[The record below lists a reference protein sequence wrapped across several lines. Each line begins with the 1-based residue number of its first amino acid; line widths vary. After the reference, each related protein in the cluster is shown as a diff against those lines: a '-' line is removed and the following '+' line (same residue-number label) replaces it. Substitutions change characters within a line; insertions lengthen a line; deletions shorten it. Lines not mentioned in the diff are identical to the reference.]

1 MEPGAR
7 PTPRSDARPGGPGR
21 DRHRSGR
28 RLLAARASADL
39 VRRPHHACPCGCP
52 RRRMVRT
59 GGPGCRRPGPGCG
72 PGACLELDHQGRH
85 RHHLGGVPMSQAVV
99 SVNAG
104 MLLPVLAPAVGAA
117 VVLVVDVAFQRLRRA
132 HYVIALVS
140 LVVGAVATLA
150 GLGMVA
156 GGARQ
161 TLCLP
166 GGGQCMYAADSVAS
180 ALQLAALLAAVVT
193 LLLSWPD
200 DKKQSRGGTAVIV
213 SLVLAATAGATAVAG
228 ARDVG
233 SWLVALELA
242 TLPTVALVALRGAS
256 SAISGAVDL
265 LTTSLVSFGLLAL
278 AAGLW
283 FTATGSAFLNPAAAL
298 MVIHDPTRRP
308 ILVLAV
314 VVVVAGIGFKLSLV
328 PFHAWTPEASDGAP
342 LPIAAFLAGV
352 SKIAALAAL
361 LVVIRAVA
369 PLGAPPLT
377 AIAIV
382 SAVSMTL
389 GNIMALRQ
397 TGVVRLLAWSTVA
410 QAGWVVLPLAAVS
423 SAAVKA
429 SGAYLLAYVLA
440 TLLAFAVVAA
450 LVQIRGA
457 ARARD
462 IAEYRGLLVQHPVL
476 ASALG
481 LALLSLA
488 GLPPGFLGLVAK
500 VAALGPV
507 VTSELWWLAVIA
519 AANAVLGVAVYLRW
533 LLIIISTPDAAA
545 QFVPS
550 AMPDGSGSVA
560 IATLPV
566 TAVRIHPATLVAVG
580 FTAVA
585 LVATSLSP

>member
-1 MEPGAR
+1 
-7 PTPRSDARPGGPGR
+7 
-21 DRHRSGR
+21 
-28 RLLAARASADL
+28 
-39 VRRPHHACPCGCP
+39 
-52 RRRMVRT
+52 
-59 GGPGCRRPGPGCG
+59 
-72 PGACLELDHQGRH
+72 
-85 RHHLGGVPMSQAVV
+85 MSQAVV
-99 SVNAG
+99 SVNAWI
-104 MLLPVLAPAVGAA
+104 LLPVLAPAVGAA
-117 VVLVVDVAFQRLRRA
+117 VVLVTDVAVQHLRRA
-132 HYVIALVS
+132 HYVIAMVALM
-140 LVVGAVATLA
+140 VGVLATLS
-150 GLGMVA
+150 GLGMAA
-156 GGARQ
+156 GAARR

-166 GGGQCMYAADSVAS
+166 GSGSCMYVADSVAS
-180 ALQLAALLAAVVT
+180 TLQLAALLAAALT
-193 LLLSWPD
+193 LLLTWPD
-200 DKKQSRGGTAVIV
+200 DKLEAPGATAVIV

-233 SWLVALELA
+233 SWLIGLELA
-242 TLPTVALVALRGAS
+242 TLPVVALVALRGAH
-256 SAISGAVDL
+256 SAISGAIAL

-278 AAGLW
+278 SAALW
-283 FTATGSAFLNPAAAL
+283 FTATGSGFLTPAAAL
-298 MVIHDPTRRP
+298 ASSIDPVRRP

-328 PFHAWTPEASDGAP
+328 PFHAWTPESYDGAP

-361 LVVIRAVA
+361 LVVIRAVT
-369 PLGAPPLT
+369 PLGTSALA

-397 TGVVRLLAWSTVA
+397 DGVVRLLAWSTVA

-423 SAAVKA
+423 PAAVKA
-429 SGAYLLAYVLA
+429 SGEYLLAYVLA
-440 TLLAFAVVAA
+440 TLLVFAVVAA
-450 LVQIRGA
+450 LVQIMGA
-457 ARARD
+457 ERART
-462 IAEYRGLLVQHPVL
+462 ISQYRGLLGEHPIL

-481 LALLSLA
+481 LGLLSLA

-507 VTSELWWLAVIA
+507 VSSELWFLAVIA
-519 AANAVLGVAVYLRW
+519 AINAVLGVAVYLRW

-566 TAVRIHPATLVAVG
+566 TAVRVHPATLVAVG

-585 LVATSLSP
+585 LVATSLSPQMLLGFFGG

>member
-1 MEPGAR
+1 
-7 PTPRSDARPGGPGR
+7 
-21 DRHRSGR
+21 
-28 RLLAARASADL
+28 
-39 VRRPHHACPCGCP
+39 
-52 RRRMVRT
+52 
-59 GGPGCRRPGPGCG
+59 
-72 PGACLELDHQGRH
+72 
-85 RHHLGGVPMSQAVV
+85 MSQTVV

-104 MLLPVLAPAVGAA
+104 ILLPVLAPAVAAA
-117 VVLVVDVAFQRLRRA
+117 VVLVTDVAVQNLRRV
-132 HYVIALVS
+132 HYVIALAS
-140 LVVGAVATLA
+140 LVVGAVGTVA
-150 GLGMVA
+150 GLGMAA

-166 GGGQCMYAADSVAS
+166 HGGQCMYAADSVGS
-180 ALQLAALLAAVVT
+180 ALQLAALLAAAVT
-193 LLLSWPD
+193 LLLSWPE
-200 DKKQSRGGTAVIV
+200 DKEQSSGGTAVIV

-242 TLPTVALVALRGAS
+242 TLPTVALVALRGAR

-265 LTTSLVSFGLLAL
+265 LTASLVSFGLLAL
-278 AAGLW
+278 AAALW

-298 MVIHDPTRRP
+298 TVIDNPARRP

-328 PFHAWTPEASDGAP
+328 PFHAWTPEAYDGAP

-382 SAVSMTL
+382 AAMSMTL

-397 TGVVRLLAWSTVA
+397 VGVVRLLAWSTVA
-410 QAGWVVLPLAAVS
+410 QAGWVVLPLATVS
-423 SAAVKA
+423 TAAVHA
-429 SGAYLLAYVLA
+429 SGAYLLAYAVA

-450 LVQIRGA
+450 LVQTRGA

-462 IAEYRGLLVQHPVL
+462 LTEYRGLLRDNPFL
-476 ASALG
+476 AGALA

-488 GLPPGFLGLVAK
+488 GLPPGILGVVAK
-500 VAALGPV
+500 VVALRPV
-507 VTSELWWLAVIA
+507 VGGELWLLAVVA
-519 AANAVLGVAVYLRW
+519 AVNAVLGVAVYLRW
-533 LLIIISTPDAAA
+533 LRAVLASPDARA
-545 QFVPS
+545 QAPVHQV
-550 AMPDGSGSVA
+550 PDGAAPVVA
-560 IATLPV
+560 R
-566 TAVRIHPATLVAVG
+566 AVRAHPATLVAVG
-580 FTAVA
+580 FAAVA
-585 LVATSLSP
+585 LVLTSLSPQLILGLFGS